1 MLSDLSV
8 ANFTHTSEHA
18 ATSVYSS
25 KGAGG
30 IFGCTWVSFY
40 LTVDLLAILCLFF
53 LVPLSRAVFHVR
65 DAVATDLYAEEV
77 VALAQLHYKE

>member
-25 KGAGG
+25 KGAGHLRMYVG
-30 IFGCTWVSFY
+30 LIF